1 MPVVTI
7 KAKQK
12 AERTPEIIEGLVKEV
27 RQVIAK
33 RLDLPVAKVMVVYE
47 ELAAGIFWDGE
58 SALPTQGKKPK
69 KK

>member
-1 MPVVTI
+1 
-7 KAKQK
+7 
-12 AERTPEIIEGLVKEV
+12 
-27 RQVIAK
+27 VIAK

>member
-12 AERTPEIIEGLVKEV
+12 DDRTPEIIEGLISEV

-33 RLDLPVAKVMVVYE
+33 RLDLPVSKVMVVYE

-58 SALPTQGKKPK
+58 SALPSQAKKPK
-69 KK
+69 K